1 MMGRAR
7 LASIVLSGALAGS
20 LAFVST
26 RASAQS
32 APAASEKARAKEAY
46 DRGVQA
52 HKRGDFQA
60 AARDFAEADS
70 LAPSNIALQAA
81 LDASV
86 DADDPALGGELIDRS
101 RRTTPT
107 GALAQSVEAARKKF
121 TGRSARIGVTCP
133 SGSTCRSTVD
143 GAPMDPKRPT
153 WVRAGSHTVVVVI
166 DGDTQTKVVDARADQ
181 IEAVVASRPVPSSG
195 GAAATPPATASSTPT
210 PPATATSTSTS
221 GTATTP
227 TDDRTPAEKTAST
240 KLPPTVFWVGVGV
253 TGAAA
258 LVSAIFMA
266 TASSA
271 HSDFVD
277 AGCERANELGC
288 AGFKEAGE
296 GSQTR
301 ANVSLVV
308 TGVLAVATVVIG
320 AALTDWSGR
329 RNTTKT
335 GSLVWTGSGVRF

>member
-1 MMGRAR
+1 MIRRAR
-7 LASIVLSGALAGS
+7 LASIVLSGALSAS
-20 LAFVST
+20 LVIVSSD
-26 RASAQS
+26 AHAQS
-32 APAASEKARAKEAY
+32 TQTASEKARAKEAY

-60 AARDFAEADS
+60 AARDFAEADT
-70 LAPSNIALQAA
+70 LAPSNVALQAA
-81 LDASV
+81 LDAAV
-86 DADDPALGGELIDRS
+86 DADDPALGGDLIDRS

-107 GALAQSVEAARKKF
+107 GALAQSVEVAKKKF
-121 TGRSARIGVTCP
+121 AGRSARIGVTCP
-133 SGSTCRSTVD
+133 SGSTCKSTVD

-153 WVRAGSHTVVVVI
+153 WVRAGGHTVVVVI
-166 DGDTQTKVVDARADQ
+166 DGDTQTKAVDVRADQ
-181 IEAVVASRPVPSSG
+181 IEAVVPTRPAPAAG
-195 GAAATPPATASSTPT
+195 GAAATPTATAPSAPTSPNAPATSNAA
-210 PPATATSTSTS
+210 ATA
-221 GTATTP
+221 P
-227 TDDRTPAEKTAST
+227 NDDRTPAEKTASS

-258 LVSAIFMA
+258 IVSAILMGA
-266 TASSA
+266 ASGA

-277 AGCERANELGC
+277 GGCERANELGC

-296 GSQTR
+296 GSQAR

-329 RNTTKT
+329 RNATKT